1 MKTYQI
7 RAGAGIAGLERSE
20 AHSKPLGPTDIRVR
34 MRAASMNA
42 RDLSFAR
49 GTFYSAPG
57 HPLVPLVDGCGEV
70 VEVGPEADRFKEGDR
85 VITTYYPRWL
95 DGAIARTKT
104 SVSFGAQIDGTLADE
119 MVASQESFVL
129 APTTLDDLSAA
140 TLSCAGLTAWN
151 ALFGAGRL
159 KPGAKVLLLGTGG
172 LSVWALQLAHAAGL
186 YPIITSSQD
195 DKLERTRRLG
205 ARATVNYRRTPE
217 WQDEVLRLTDGEG
230 VDLVVEVGGEG
241 TLARSLAACR
251 AGGTVAVIGRVAGAG
266 GVLIE
271 PGALIGGAKQLAGI
285 TAGSRTL
292 LEDLVRFVDANG
304 IAPVIDRTFAFE
316 EAKAAYLHVEQG
328 KHFGKVVI
336 DVRA

>member
-1 MKTYQI
+1 MRTYQI
-7 RAGAGIAGLERSE
+7 RAGAGIAGLERCE
-20 AHSKPLGPTDIRVR
+20 VHSKPLGPTDVRVR

-49 GTFYSAPG
+49 GTFYRAPS

-70 VEVGPEADRFKEGDR
+70 VQVGPGVDRFKEGDR

-95 DGAIARTKT
+95 DGPIAQAKT
-104 SVSFGAQIDGTLADE
+104 SVSFGAQIDGTLAEE
-119 MVASQESFVL
+119 MVASQESFVR
-129 APTTLDDLSAA
+129 APATLDDHHAA

-159 KPGAKVLLLGTGG
+159 TPGAKVLLLGTGG

-195 DKLERTRRLG
+195 DKLERARRLG
-205 ARATVNYRRTPE
+205 ARATVNYRKTPE
-217 WQDEVLRLTDGEG
+217 WQDEVLRLTDGQG

-241 TLARSLAACR
+241 TLARSLTVCR
-251 AGGTVAVIGRVAGAG
+251 TGGTVAVIGRVAGAG

-271 PGALIGGAKQLAGI
+271 PGALIGGAKQLVGI
-285 TAGSRTL
+285 TAGSRAM
-292 LEDLVRFVDANG
+292 LEELVNFVDVNG

-316 EAKAAYLHVEQG
+316 QAQAAYLHVEQG

-336 DVRA
+336 DVHS